1 MAESQNPMAT
11 HIRGRL
17 VDRVA
22 ADGSLAPVLQPM
34 GDVQAQVPFLA

>member
-1 MAESQNPMAT
+1 MAT

-22 ADGSLAPVLQPM
+22 ADGALAAVRQPM
-34 GDVQAQVPFLA
+34 GDSQAKVGCGLG